1 MTSHAELA
9 SALRAHAHGL
19 YCLEAAA
26 ELLISH
32 RAWLHRSDF
41 TGFIATSHQPGDA
54 DLACINWHAV
64 ITALQDGRL
73 PCSGSET
80 AVLRIAASLAEGIP
94 VDLHE
99 TLTRL
104 DNHNLDLLVTAIC
117 HASGQRP
124 AAGAP

>member
-32 RAWLHRSDF
+32 RAWLRRSDF
-41 TGFIATSHQPGDA
+41 TSLIATSHQPGDA

-64 ITALQDGRL
+64 ITALQDGQL

-104 DNHNLDLLVTAIC
+104 DNHNANLVTRAVQ
-117 HASGQRP
+117 HATGNRQ
-124 AAGAP
+124 